1 MGYNDAL
8 SGVFFKQ
15 MAQSLRLKK
24 CMRLWLNQMVAGLL
38 VIVLSLCMR
47 VPVAAAQT
55 AEEMI
60 TRIEAAIK
68 VGDATGIAVFFGDR
82 VEITI
87 AERAEVF
94 SKNQAQYVLKE
105 FFMNYPIRNFSLMSK
120 GSTENTYYA
129 VGSYVSD
136 RGAFDANVFIKKQ
149 GNTLIVDHLRFGRSI
164 R

>member
-1 MGYNDAL
+1 MIVGL
-8 SGVFFKQ
+8 FVV
-15 MAQSLRLKK
+15 
-24 CMRLWLNQMVAGLL
+24 MV
-38 VIVLSLCMR
+38 SLCM
-47 VPVAAAQT
+47 PVAAAQT
-55 AEEMI
+55 AEEII

-105 FFMNYPIRNFSLMSK
+105 FFMNYPIRNFSLMAK

-129 VGSYVSD
+129 VGFYVSD

-149 GNTLIVDHLRFGRSI
+149 GSALIVDHLRFGRSI